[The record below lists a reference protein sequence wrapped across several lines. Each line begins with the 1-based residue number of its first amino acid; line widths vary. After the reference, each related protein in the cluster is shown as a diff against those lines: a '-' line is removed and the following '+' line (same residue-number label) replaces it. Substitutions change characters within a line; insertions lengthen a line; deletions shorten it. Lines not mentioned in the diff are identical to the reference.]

1 MMASPDRPGP
11 ADADREAV
19 RALSGIPATLTI
31 PLAARAA
38 ASRRDNPI
46 ITDPAAEDL
55 TARLGLHPDRKDS
68 KRAAVE
74 VGTAVRTELL
84 DQATERFAHAHPGA
98 TVVTLGAGLC
108 TRFARLS
115 GLDVRWAD
123 VDLPEVAAVRAALLP
138 AGENRVIVAGSVLD
152 SGWKDAVDVSSGQPV
167 LFILEGLLMY
177 FTADQAR
184 SLITGL
190 ADEFPGSDL
199 AVEAIGTMMI
209 RQSSRRQPASVTDVG
224 ARFTWGVQDFATVAA
239 WHPRLHLA
247 ATWYLFDYHRDR
259 WSPQLRAMRHIP
271 YLRAQSKVG
280 YFHIGPA

>member
-1 MMASPDRPGP
+1 MASPDRPGS
-11 ADADREAV
+11 ADIDREAV
-19 RALSGIPATLTI
+19 RALSGVPATLTI
-31 PLAARAA
+31 SLAARAT

-46 ITDPAAEDL
+46 IADPVAESL
-55 TARLGLHPDRKDS
+55 TARLGLHPDEKDS

-84 DQATERFAHAHPGA
+84 DKATQRFAHAHPGG

-115 GLDVRWAD
+115 GLDVRWID
-123 VDLPEVAAVRAALLP
+123 VDLPEVAAIRAALLA
-138 AGENRVIVAGSVLD
+138 AGENRMIVAGSVLD
-152 SGWKDAVDVSSGQPV
+152 PGWKDAVDVASGQPV

-190 ADEFPGSDL
+190 ANEFPGSDL
-199 AVEAIGTMMI
+199 AVEAIGTLMT
-209 RQSSRRQPASVTDVG
+209 RQSSRRQPASVTHAD

-247 ATWYLFDYHRDR
+247 ATWYMFDYHRDH
-259 WSPQLRAMRHIP
+259 WSRQLRAMRHIR
-271 YLRAQSKVG
+271 YLRAQSKIG
-280 YFHIGPA
+280 YFHIDQG